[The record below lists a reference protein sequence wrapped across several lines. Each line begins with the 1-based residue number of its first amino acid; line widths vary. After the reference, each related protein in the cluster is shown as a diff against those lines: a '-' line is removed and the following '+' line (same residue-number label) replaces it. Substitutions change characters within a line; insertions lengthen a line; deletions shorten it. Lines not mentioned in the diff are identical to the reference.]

1 MQRSILIIVSLALA
15 VTLVMLLLFWQPQ
28 NGGHSTIP
36 LRAVPQGGDFRFDS
50 YRGEVSLE
58 DFRGRVVLLY
68 FGYTW
73 CPDICPTNLSMIS
86 AVLDELSDAERVK
99 VQPIFVS
106 VDPARDNVHRLKEY
120 VEYFHPSLLGLTG
133 DAETIAEV
141 AERYGAAYQI
151 HAEEGVDNYVVDH
164 TADTYLIGMDGK
176 LAKTL
181 PHGTDL
187 EVLLAAVRALL

>member
-15 VTLVMLLLFWQPQ
+15 VTLVLMLLFWQPQ

-36 LRAVPQGGDFRFDS
+36 LRAAPQGGEFRFDS
-50 YRGEVSLE
+50 YRGEVSLK

-86 AVLDELSDAERVK
+86 AVLDELSESERVN

-106 VDPARDNVHRLKEY
+106 VDPARDNVQRLKEY
-120 VEYFHPSLLGLTG
+120 VEYFHPRLLGLTG
-133 DAETIAEV
+133 DAATIDEV
-141 AERYGAAYQI
+141 AKRYGAAYQI
-151 HAEEGVDNYVVDH
+151 HEEEGSDNYVVDH
-164 TADTYLIGMDGK
+164 TADTYLIGKDGK
-176 LAKTL
+176 LEVAL

-187 EVLLAAVRALL
+187 NVLLSAVRQLL